1 MKIKIKT
8 IEQLEDYLIAD
19 LAWRKKEIISLKI
32 LIEKDTVNEPILLRA
47 GIALL
52 CAHFEGFIKKSCN
65 SYIAYV
71 SSQNEKYS
79 GLKDNFA
86 ALKMEKEFVECAKSE
101 KHSRHSNLIKK
112 YRELQKIKFR
122 IDFFEEDPIL
132 STKSNPSSEV
142 LRELLFSIGI
152 DSEIFETKTN
162 YIDSN
167 LLAERNRIVHGQRSD
182 LRREDFLSTYE
193 IIIEIIDE
201 FKELVIESAKNKVYL
216 KAV

>member
-1 MKIKIKT
+1 MKVKIKT
-8 IEQLEDYLIAD
+8 IEKLEDYLIAD
-19 LAWRKKEIISLKI
+19 LAWRKKEMISLKI
-32 LIEKDTVNEPILLRA
+32 LVERDTVNEPILLRA

-79 GLKDNFA
+79 GLKDTFS
-86 ALKMEKEFVECAKSE
+86 ALKLEKEFSECAKSE
-101 KHSRHSNLIKK
+101 KHSRHSSLIKK
-112 YRELQKIKFR
+112 YRELQNLKFR
-122 IDFFEEDPIL
+122 MDFFEENPII
-132 STKSNPSSEV
+132 STQSNPSSEV
-142 LRELLFSIGI
+142 LREMLFSVGI

-167 LLAERNRIVHGQRSD
+167 LLAERHRIVHGERSD
-182 LRREDFLSTYE
+182 LKKEDFLSTYE
-193 IIIEIIDE
+193 IIIDILDE
-201 FKELVIESAKNKVYL
+201 FKELIIESAKNKVYL